1 MSYYLIKAVI
11 LLLQSCILDLQ
22 ILKLRTITLFKTII
36 PIMIMAIATK
46 IIIIIATIIIITIII
61 IIMIIIV
68 IIIIV
73 TITITVVIMKLKLS
87 RILQFY
93 YFWGVIA
100 VQGVIYHQRVRKG
113 VIKLQRIISKLKEA
127 FIPTAI

>member
-36 PIMIMAIATK
+36 PIMIMA
-46 IIIIIATIIIITIII
+46 IATIIIITIII

>member
-1 MSYYLIKAVI
+1 
-11 LLLQSCILDLQ
+11 
-22 ILKLRTITLFKTII
+22 
-36 PIMIMAIATK
+36 
-46 IIIIIATIIIITIII
+46 
-61 IIMIIIV
+61 
-68 IIIIV
+68 
-73 TITITVVIMKLKLS
+73 MKLKLS

>member
-36 PIMIMAIATK
+36 PIMIMAIAT
-46 IIIIIATIIIITIII
+46 IIIITIIII

-73 TITITVVIMKLKLS
+73 TITIIVVIMKLKLS

>member
-1 MSYYLIKAVI
+1 
-11 LLLQSCILDLQ
+11 
-22 ILKLRTITLFKTII
+22 
-36 PIMIMAIATK
+36 MAIATT
-46 IIIIIATIIIITIII
+46 IIITIATIIIITIIII

-73 TITITVVIMKLKLS
+73 TITIIVVIMKLKLS

>member
-1 MSYYLIKAVI
+1 
-11 LLLQSCILDLQ
+11 
-22 ILKLRTITLFKTII
+22 
-36 PIMIMAIATK
+36 MAIATT
-46 IIIIIATIIIITIII
+46 IIITIATIIIITIIII